1 MKYILT
7 ENKMMNVYYKF
18 LDELCKDLETEVD
31 PHNPRDVYYV
41 KDGKVFMLYDTK
53 NELLN
58 ISYEEV
64 IAPFEQM
71 FSELFTSSREI
82 RMIIKNWAKDRY
94 SLTVDGTYTVI
105 EFEYKPKK

>member
-31 PHNPRDVYYV
+31 PNNPRDVYYV
-41 KDGKVFMLYDTK
+41 KDGKVFMSYNTRWERLD
-53 NELLN
+53 
-58 ISYEEV
+58 ISYDEV

-94 SLTVDGTYTVI
+94 SITVNGTFTVI

>member
-7 ENKMMNVYYKF
+7 ENKMMNVFYKF

-31 PHNPRDVYYV
+31 PDNPRDVYYV
-41 KDGKVFMLYDTK
+41 KDGKVFMGYNTRWERLD
-53 NELLN
+53 
-58 ISYEEV
+58 ISFDEV
-64 IAPFEQM
+64 IEPFEQM

-94 SLTVDGTYTVI
+94 SITVNGTFTVI